1 MTFGVKSEVKSE
13 VKNMTSNS
21 VNPGVIIGPD
31 GKQLLLQ
38 KGEIRNPHDGE
49 AFVGKYGEI
58 LDVGNGYLICIK
70 HFQTPRRPP
79 SLDCFDRPL
88 SLKDVLEDKPLQ
100 SCSFNSLGHSG
111 SALQAEHLQFSGRP
125 LSFLKPDLRPV

>member
-1 MTFGVKSEVKSE
+1 MTFEVNSE
-13 VKNMTSNS
+13 VKNSTSNS

-58 LDVGNGYLICIK
+58 LDVGNGYRIFPPYDLPEGVDLVVLI
-70 HFQTPRRPP
+70 
-79 SLDCFDRPL
+79 DR
-88 SLKDVLEDKPLQ
+88 SI
-100 SCSFNSLGHSG
+100 
-111 SALQAEHLQFSGRP
+111 
-125 LSFLKPDLRPV
+125 